1 MAKNL
6 KVIRLYTGEDVVAE
20 VVEVTYT
27 EIKIKDAAR
36 IMVIPYEKDKNR
48 PGVAL
53 SPFTHWSQDKEFVLN
68 KNLVLFMANPIKQ
81 FIESHTECFS
91 GLIINEPQIIYP
103 E

>member
-6 KVIRLYTGEDVVAE
+6 KVIRLHTGEDLIADVL
-20 VVEVTYT
+20 EVTDT
-27 EIKIKDAAR
+27 EVKVKDAAR
-36 IMVIPYEKDKNR
+36 VVVFPYEKDKTR

-53 SPFTHWSQDKEFVLN
+53 SPFTHWSQDKEFTLN
-68 KNLVLFMANPIKQ
+68 KNLILFMADPIKQ

-103 E
+103 D